1 MATGIRSMEAK
12 TLLEMLTML
21 LAFGACTLV
30 GQLSAAKLKNR
41 MEGLE
46 QMSLAV
52 YQLGLMIRYVSCPLA
67 QATARVGQRLDNA
80 FFIALSGRLKENRAC
95 QEAWEDTMSEA
106 RDKDARFAALTARD
120 REILSVLAA
129 ELGRSDGK
137 TQQQQIELAHKELS
151 VQVEEAKEHWIRK
164 GQVYKTLGLMG
175 GLAAAIILW

>member
-1 MATGIRSMEAK
+1 M
-12 TLLEMLTML
+12 ML

-30 GQLSAAKLKNR
+30 GHLSAAKLKSR
-41 MEGLE
+41 LEGLE

-80 FFIALSGRLKENRAC
+80 FFIELSKRLKDNRNCQQAWEETMEEARAC
-95 QEAWEDTMSEA
+95 
-106 RDKDARFAALTARD
+106 DARFAALTARD
-120 REILSVLAA
+120 REILSVLAG
-129 ELGRSDGK
+129 ELGRSDAK
-137 TQQQQIELAHKELS
+137 TQQQQIELTHKELG
-151 VQVEEAKEHWIRK
+151 VQVDEAKEQWMRK